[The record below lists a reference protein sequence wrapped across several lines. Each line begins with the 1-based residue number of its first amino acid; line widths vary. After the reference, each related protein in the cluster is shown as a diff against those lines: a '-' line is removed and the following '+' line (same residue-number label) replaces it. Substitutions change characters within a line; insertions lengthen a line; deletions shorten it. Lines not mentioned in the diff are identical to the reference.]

1 MGINLLYDTNIF
13 IYHLNGSVEY
23 QQYFQKDFL
32 EQNQVYLSSITTH
45 IPKVIDQ
52 KNTFL

>member
-23 QQYFQKDFL
+23 QQYFQKDLQHSFL
-32 EQNQVYLSSITTH
+32 KMK
-45 IPKVIDQ
+45 KVQ
-52 KNTFL
+52 L